1 MEINNVTIK
10 TGDNTNKALRMLK
23 KNSLAR
29 IILVCISAILPFLNP
44 AYADAY
50 PKRPI
55 RLIIPFAP
63 GGVTDISGRYIANQ
77 LSIKLG
83 QQVIVENK
91 SGASGNIGAAFVAQ
105 AEPDGYTLLLGFDGT
120 LVINPHIFDKIPF
133 DPLKDFSA
141 VAKVGDAA
149 LILVAN
155 NDFPGKT
162 VADVVAISKK
172 DPNGLS
178 YATSGAGVTPHIAG
192 ELLKQKTGANLTPI
206 PYKSGGQALIGLM
219 SGDVPLAFTV
229 LAGANQYVQSGRLKP
244 IAVSSKARAPSLPN
258 VPTFIEAGYP
268 DIKVV
273 SWIGVLAP
281 AKTSKPIVSRLNATI
296 NEILQTPEA
305 KEKLNAIGITPMLT
319 TPEKFAEQIKSD
331 LNLFGQIVKTAGI
344 KAE

>member
-1 MEINNVTIK
+1 
-10 TGDNTNKALRMLK
+10 MLK
-23 KNSLAR
+23 KIFPAGF
-29 IILVCISAILPFLNP
+29 ILVCISAILAYSNP
-44 AYADAY
+44 AFANVY
-50 PKRPI
+50 PNRPI

-63 GGVTDISGRYIANQ
+63 GGVTDIGGRYIASQ

-133 DPLKDFSA
+133 DTVKDFSA
-141 VAKVGDAA
+141 VAKIGDAA

-162 VADVVAISKK
+162 VSDVVAISKK

-178 YATSGAGVTPHIAG
+178 YATSGTGVTPHIAG

-229 LAGANQYVQSGRLKP
+229 LAGANQYVQTGRLKP
-244 IAVSSKARAPSLPN
+244 IAVSSKARVASLPN

-268 DIKVV
+268 DIKVM

-281 AKTSKPIVSRLNATI
+281 AKTPKPIVTSLNTAI
-296 NEILQTPEA
+296 NDILQTPEA
-305 KEKLNAIGITPMLT
+305 KEKLNAIGITPTPT
-319 TPEKFAEQIKSD
+319 TPEKFAEQIKLD

>member
-1 MEINNVTIK
+1 
-10 TGDNTNKALRMLK
+10 MLK
-23 KNSLAR
+23 KTSLVGGL
-29 IILVCISAILPFLNP
+29 ILVGISVISSISNLAL
-44 AYADAY
+44 AQGY
-50 PKRPI
+50 PNRPI

-63 GGVTDISGRYIANQ
+63 GGVTDIGGRYIANQ

-83 QQVIVENK
+83 QQVVVENK

-120 LVINPHIFDKIPF
+120 MVINPHIFDKISF
-133 DPLKDFSA
+133 DTLKDFSA
-141 VAKVGDAA
+141 VAKIGDAA

-155 NDFPGKT
+155 NNFPGKT
-162 VADVVAISKK
+162 VADVIAISKK

-178 YATSGAGVTPHIAG
+178 YATSGTGVTPHIAG

-229 LAGANQYVQSGRLKP
+229 LAGANQYVQTGRLKP
-244 IAVSSKARAPSLPN
+244 IAISAKVRVSSLPN
-258 VPTFIEAGYP
+258 VPTFIESGYP
-268 DIKVV
+268 DIFVT

-281 AKTSKPIVSRLNATI
+281 AKTPKAVVNSLNAAI
-296 NEILQTPEA
+296 NEILQTPDA
-305 KEKLNAIGITPMLT
+305 KERLNGIGITPT
-319 TPEKFAEQIKSD
+319 PTSPEKFAEQIKLD
-331 LNLFGQIVKTAGI
+331 LNLFGNIVKTAGI

>member
-1 MEINNVTIK
+1 
-10 TGDNTNKALRMLK
+10 MLK
-23 KNSLAR
+23 KMSPVGF
-29 IILVCISAILPFLNP
+29 ILVCIATTLSFSNQAF
-44 AYADAY
+44 AQSY
-50 PKRPI
+50 PNKPI

-63 GGVTDISGRYIANQ
+63 GGVTDIGGRYIANQ

-83 QQVIVENK
+83 QQVVVENK

-120 LVINPHIFDKIPF
+120 LVINPHIFDKISF
-133 DPLKDFSA
+133 DTLKDFAA
-141 VAKVGDAA
+141 VAKIGDAT

-155 NDFPGKT
+155 NDFAGKT
-162 VADVVAISKK
+162 VADVIAISKK
-172 DPNGLS
+172 DPKGLS
-178 YATSGAGVTPHIAG
+178 YATSGTGVTPHIAG
-192 ELLKQKTGANLTPI
+192 ELLKQKTGANLAPI

-244 IAVSSKARAPSLPN
+244 IAVSAKVRAPSLPN
-258 VPTFIEAGYP
+258 VPTFIESGYP
-268 DIKVV
+268 DIQVT

-281 AKTSKPIVSRLNATI
+281 AKTPKVIVNILNSAI

-305 KEKLNAIGITPMLT
+305 RERLNGIGITPTPT
-319 TPEKFAEQIKSD
+319 TPEKFAEQIKFD

-344 KAE
+344 KSE